1 MLWDFSFRSFSSSW
15 AHSSCGAESLSGAV
29 AGVSVARSPAGVD
42 DLGHANVFGTTSV
55 ITSREACK
63 GRTEMGSH
71 LSPSSS
77 FPGPGQAL
85 RRRSIHTGSS
95 KKHGALLTL
104 LGAGPLE
111 PQDLGYMG
119 TWAPL
124 QGPLCHFLA
133 TFKHTEVVRRGR
145 PLEAQPCWEPTE
157 HRRKGDDLSLPLCSG
172 PTHSFHR

>member
-1 MLWDFSFRSFSSSW
+1 
-15 AHSSCGAESLSGAV
+15 
-29 AGVSVARSPAGVD
+29 
-42 DLGHANVFGTTSV
+42 
-55 ITSREACK
+55 
-63 GRTEMGSH
+63 MGSH